1 MSYMIAAPEMM
12 TSAATDWATIGSDL
26 SAAHQMA
33 ATPTV
38 GLVPAAADEVSASI
52 AHVFSQHAAGYQA
65 LAGQA
70 AAFHAQFV
78 HNLTASA
85 ASYTSAD
92 AASATT
98 LLGDLLASIQAAITS
113 LISNN
118 PILNQI
124 NQVLNLIAIQV
135 IESPLGMHLGAFVGT
150 VFNLLINTIFGLL
163 FPRGFP
169 WVTLE

>member
-12 TSAATDWATIGSDL
+12 TSAATDLATIGADL

-98 LLGDLLASIQAAITS
+98 LLGDLLASITS

-135 IESPLGMHLGAFVGT
+135 IESPLGMHLAAFVGT
-150 VFNLLINTIFGLL
+150 VFNWLINTINGLL
-163 FPRGFP
+163 FPSGFP
-169 WVTLE
+169 WVPLE